1 MSKSIPT
8 PYVWGYQP
16 QVGVASGASQDYST
30 RMNWL
35 SAGPG
40 MISRVNQI
48 REEQNDILLKQAL
61 ITETPRP
68 VMNPRTWPADLIIDP
83 PNAPT
88 VVQLPRNESAEL
100 AMTDSGLQLAGGGA
114 VMRFRPISG
123 PIYGSG
129 LRGGSIQLSS
139 REDLTHYRPA
149 RLRSDGQFQ
158 LAGGSRVILPQQGTL
173 LLQGSSSR
181 PRSGG
186 IGALQFTQEFVP
198 TVYQNPFSGPPGVYP
213 DEFIYNYDLL
223 SDSVN
228 GYS

>member
-1 MSKSIPT
+1 M
-8 PYVWGYQP
+8 WGYQP
-16 QVGVASGASQDYST
+16 QLGVASGASQDYST

-35 SAGPG
+35 SAGPA
-40 MISRVNQI
+40 MINRVNRV
-48 REEQNDILLKQAL
+48 REQRNDILLKQAL

-68 VMNPRTWPADLIIDP
+68 VMNPPSWPADLIIDP

-88 VVQLPRNESAEL
+88 IVQLPHNETAEV
-100 AMTDSGLQLAGGGA
+100 AMSNSGLQLAGGGA
-114 VMRFRPISG
+114 ALRYRPLKG
-123 PIYGSG
+123 PIYTNSLSG
-129 LRGGSIQLSS
+129 GGIQLSS
-139 REDLTHYRPA
+139 REELVQYRPA

-173 LLQGSSSR
+173 LLQGASSQ

-186 IGALQFTQEFVP
+186 IGAVQFVQEFVP
-198 TVYQNPFSGPPGVYP
+198 SVYQNPFSGPPGVYP
-213 DEFIYNYDLL
+213 DEFIYNYDLV